1 MRFELFFAKRLQLNK
16 QTNNGRSAV
25 STLNVAI
32 TGMILAIVIMVV
44 AVSVVTGF
52 KSTIINKITNLD
64 SHIKIFNK
72 HLDSSDNMIRS
83 YIDFNSELSTL
94 LSSKADP
101 RIKSVYLIS
110 EIPCVLKSPDGFSG
124 LRFKG
129 ISGNYDLSYIRST
142 LTDGKADISGNNV
155 LVSKATADKLQL
167 HIGDRLYIYF
177 MNNQQVRMRRCN
189 ICGIF
194 NTDFDTFDEHILIGN
209 LKTLQ
214 SVNQWE
220 ASTGSYI
227 GVDCKSGN
235 DIDDVRAGIINRL
248 TKRITSGQT
257 SLSGEFQLSTIRESN
272 PTHFAWL
279 DLLNTNIAVV
289 LGLMA
294 FVACFSIIACLI
306 IIVLNRINTIGVLKA
321 LGATDKSIRL
331 IFIAIMM
338 KILFSAII
346 IGNAIAFAML
356 LIQDKLHIIK
366 LDSESYFMNYVP
378 VEFSWWLLILNTGII
393 LLSAIVLL
401 LPSYIISSIKPSKS
415 IRFE

>member
-129 ISGNYDLSYIRST
+129 VSDSYDLSYLRNT
-142 LTDGKADISGNNV
+142 LTAGKADISGNNV

-214 SVNQWE
+214 SVNQWD

-235 DIDDVRAGIINRL
+235 DIDDVRDYHRAQQNKHHWRTQSAWRNRQKHPVDL
-248 TKRITSGQT
+248 HRHHDEDFVQRNHHRQCHCIRTASHSGQIT
-257 SLSGEFQLSTIRESN
+257 YNQT
-272 PTHFAWL
+272 
-279 DLLNTNIAVV
+279 
-289 LGLMA
+289 
-294 FVACFSIIACLI
+294 
-306 IIVLNRINTIGVLKA
+306 
-321 LGATDKSIRL
+321 
-331 IFIAIMM
+331 
-338 KILFSAII
+338 
-346 IGNAIAFAML
+346 
-356 LIQDKLHIIK
+356 
-366 LDSESYFMNYVP
+366 
-378 VEFSWWLLILNTGII
+378 
-393 LLSAIVLL
+393 
-401 LPSYIISSIKPSKS
+401 
-415 IRFE
+415 